1 MVDEKIKGGQII
13 TKGRAMVI
21 WHQQCTDVTAVIT
34 VRKNVAEGDDK
45 WAGEG
50 INNNGDG
57 QQVAMIMM
65 LGT

>member
-1 MVDEKIKGGQII
+1 
-13 TKGRAMVI
+13 VI
-21 WHQQCTDVTAVIT
+21 WHQQSTDVTAVIT
-34 VRKNVAEGDDK
+34 VRKNVAEVDDK